1 MNIIV
6 KGILHIVN
14 IGDCCKTLSVVNKKE
29 MKHFVHLK

>member
-14 IGDCCKTLSVVNKKE
+14 MGDTLFAFQDELVDRLLFIK
-29 MKHFVHLK
+29 